1 MMSAQRSASPT
12 SREMPHAAATQQSA
26 AERKAIE
33 ACRKAGMTPI
43 LLGRRDNFK
52 PGPPLIGLRG
62 FGLKDIS
69 RRANKLRRLVYRE
82 TPVASAN
89 RTAEL
94 DHRMCYAD
102 MTAIL
107 ENARLGASSAG
118 AALALWRACSEH
130 GLRAWCY
137 RFGFPESLTQTVTI
151 VDIDGVLQVH
161 DAFLNLSYP
170 CGLYEVLGSL
180 RGGEAVAGKGGARD
194 RKLYIMDPAR
204 EPSGTARWLE
214 EHADRE
220 LEPVDGLR
228 RFELLWNQEAFV
240 ATHPAIEPAFRD
252 LAIRGY
258 PADLQFSMLHPVAV
272 FDGTKWHRDR
282 ANLPLLRGYNLE
294 SPAAALRVASCD
306 LETERARLAETT
318 ARITRLEADL
328 VEAKSQSSAASRRF
342 SAERET
348 WLQQKAALQ
357 AGSTALKGELAE
369 TQARLSSAVDLRA
382 QRDSQIAQLRAEI
395 EDAARQSELQ
405 QNALDAL
412 QNQQREWDAARHRLE
427 TEIRNVRAQLE
438 AGSRDNE
445 QLRQNAV
452 VLMNR
457 VEAADEQMIAI
468 SHYLPPLIDE
478 VSRLRCERDAISRE
492 RELLAAQIA
501 ASPKARLRSFW
512 RRLINRRE
520 AAP

>member
-1 MMSAQRSASPT
+1 
-12 SREMPHAAATQQSA
+12 
-26 AERKAIE
+26 
-33 ACRKAGMTPI
+33 MTPI

-62 FGLKDIS
+62 FGLKDVS

-82 TPVASAN
+82 TPVASAS

-118 AALALWRACSEH
+118 AALALWRAYSEH

-137 RFGFPESLTQTVTI
+137 RFGFPDLTQTVTI

-170 CGLYEVLGSL
+170 GGLYEVLGSL
-180 RGGEAVAGKGGARD
+180 RSGDAVTGKREVRD

-204 EPSGTARWLE
+204 EPSGMAQWLE

-228 RFELLWNQEAFV
+228 RFELLWSPEAFV

-258 PADLQFSMLHPVAV
+258 PADLQFAMLHPVAV
-272 FDGTKWHRDR
+272 FDGMKWHRDR
-282 ANLPLLRGYNLE
+282 ANMPLLRGYNLE
-294 SPAAALRVASCD
+294 SPAAALRVASRE
-306 LETERARLAETT
+306 LETKRARLAETT

-328 VEAKSQSSAASRRF
+328 VEAKSQSSAALRRF

-357 AGSTALKGELAE
+357 AGSTALTGELAE

-412 QNQQREWDAARHRLE
+412 QSQQREWGVARDRLE
-427 TEIRNVRAQLE
+427 TQIRDVRAQLE
-438 AGSRDNE
+438 AGSHDNE
-445 QLRQNAV
+445 QLRQNAAA
-452 VLMNR
+452 LASR

-478 VSRLRCERDAISRE
+478 VSRLRCERDAMSRE

-501 ASPKARLRSFW
+501 ASPQARLRAFW
-512 RRLINRRE
+512 RRLINR
-520 AAP
+520 

>member
-1 MMSAQRSASPT
+1 
-12 SREMPHAAATQQSA
+12 
-26 AERKAIE
+26 
-33 ACRKAGMTPI
+33 
-43 LLGRRDNFK
+43 
-52 PGPPLIGLRG
+52 
-62 FGLKDIS
+62 LKDLS
-69 RRANKLRRLVYRE
+69 RRANKLRRRVYRE
-82 TPVASAN
+82 MPVASAN

-94 DHRMCYAD
+94 DPRMCYAD
-102 MTAIL
+102 MAAIL
-107 ENARLGASSAG
+107 ESARLGLSSAG
-118 AALALWRACSEH
+118 AALALWRAYSEH

-137 RFGFPESLTQTVTI
+137 QFGFPETLTLTVTI
-151 VDIDGVLQVH
+151 VEIDGVLQVH
-161 DAFLNLSYP
+161 DAFFNFSYP
-170 CGLYEVLGSL
+170 CGLHDVLGSL
-180 RGGEAVAGKGGARD
+180 RNGEAVTGKGTAQD

-228 RFELLWNQEAFV
+228 RFELFWNQEAFA
-240 ATHPAIEPAFRD
+240 ATHPAIERVFRD
-252 LAIRGY
+252 LATRGY

-282 ANLPLLRGYNLE
+282 ADMPLLRGYNLA

-318 ARITRLEADL
+318 AATVRLEADF
-328 VEAKSQSSAASRRF
+328 VEAKSQSLAAFRRF

-369 TQARLSSAVDLRA
+369 TQTRLSSAVDLRA

-405 QNALDAL
+405 QDALDAL
-412 QNQQREWDAARHRLE
+412 QGQQREWDAARNRLE
-427 TEIRNVRAQLE
+427 TEIRDLRAQLE
-438 AGSRDNE
+438 AGSRENDH
-445 QLRQNAV
+445 LRQSAAA
-452 VLMNR
+452 LAGR
-457 VEAADEQMIAI
+457 VEAVDEQVIAI
-468 SHYLPPLIDE
+468 SHYLAPLIDE
-478 VSRLRCERDAISRE
+478 VSRLRCERDAMSRE

-501 ASPKARLRSFW
+501 ASPRARLRSLW
-512 RRLINRRE
+512 RRLTNRRE
-520 AAP
+520 AAT

>member
-1 MMSAQRSASPT
+1 
-12 SREMPHAAATQQSA
+12 
-26 AERKAIE
+26 
-33 ACRKAGMTPI
+33 MTPI

-52 PGPPLIGLRG
+52 CGPPLIGLRG
-62 FGLKDIS
+62 FGLKDVS

-102 MTAIL
+102 MTAVL

-118 AALALWRACSEH
+118 AALALWRAYSEH

-137 RFGFPESLTQTVTI
+137 RFGFPKSLTQTVTI

-161 DAFLNLSYP
+161 DAFLNRSYP
-170 CGLYEVLGSL
+170 CGLYEVMGSL
-180 RGGEAVAGKGGARD
+180 RNGETVAGKGRAQD

-258 PADLQFSMLHPVAV
+258 PADLQFSMLHPLAV

-282 ANLPLLRGYNLE
+282 ANMPLLRGYNLE

-342 SAERET
+342 SAEREA

-357 AGSTALKGELAE
+357 AGSTALKGELADM
-369 TQARLSSAVDLRA
+369 QARLSSAVDLRA

-412 QNQQREWDAARHRLE
+412 LSQQREWDAARDRLE
-427 TEIRNVRAQLE
+427 TEIRDLRAQLE
-438 AGSRDNE
+438 AGLHENE
-445 QLRQNAV
+445 QLRQNAA
-452 VLMNR
+452 VLANR
-457 VEAADEQMIAI
+457 AESADEQVIAI
-468 SHYLPPLIDE
+468 SHYLRPLIDE
-478 VSRLRCERDAISRE
+478 VSALRGE

-501 ASPKARLRSFW
+501 ASPRARLRAFW
-512 RRLINRRE
+512 RRLTKRRE
-520 AAP
+520 AAA